1 MTRLPVQKDEIIY
14 ISLYEEG
21 NGSGQEYYPPY
32 EHTEQVKMLKGSRV
46 IKYTV
51 MTESGWQNSS
61 DWYKDIKTVT
71 GIRLPFTRQS

>member
-1 MTRLPVQKDEIIY
+1 
-14 ISLYEEG
+14 
-21 NGSGQEYYPPY
+21 
-32 EHTEQVKMLKGSRV
+32 MLKGSRV